1 MNNQTCKLAGANPAA
16 KHSAQRYLFTLAPAG
31 ADLVLLFGLL
41 VFGCGLL

>member
-16 KHSAQRYLFTLAPAG
+16 KNSARRYLFTLAMTG